1 MKLLGCAVGVLT
13 ALAGCMTATDHD
25 RLGAELAAT
34 DARIPGC
41 IEAAG
46 IAGQYR
52 VRTEFLGHGAG
63 ATVLRTVQLGPN
75 VTEAQA
81 AQATACINT

>member
-1 MKLLGCAVGVLT
+1 MRRTIAALAVLSG
-13 ALAGCMTATDHD
+13 LAGCMTAADND
-25 RLGAELAAT
+25 RLAAELAAT

-41 IEAAG
+41 VEAAG

-63 ATVLRTVQLGPN
+63 AVVLRTVQSGPN
-75 VTEAQA
+75 VTQAQA
-81 AQATACINT
+81 AQATSCINA

>member
-1 MKLLGCAVGVLT
+1 MKLLGIALGALT

-25 RLGAELAAT
+25 RIGAQLAAT
-34 DARIPGC
+34 DAKIPGC
-41 IEAAG
+41 AGAAG
-46 IAGQYR
+46 ITGQYR

-63 ATVLRTVQLGPN
+63 ATVLRTVQPGPN

-81 AQATACINT
+81 AQATSCINT

>member
-1 MKLLGCAVGVLT
+1 MKTIFPAIAALSLLSGCLSA
-13 ALAGCMTATDHD
+13 ADND
-25 RLGAELAAT
+25 RLGAQLAAI

-46 IAGQYR
+46 ITGQYR

-63 ATVLRTVQLGPN
+63 ATVLRTVQAGPN
-75 VTEAQA
+75 VTDGQA
-81 AQATACINT
+81 AQATSCINT